1 MPLWA
6 NLLPRRYQADLPMSL
21 TTASENCPE
30 TPAAVI
36 DLPCQNCDT
45 GRVLSARGYC
55 CRDFRSALG
64 RFATGVTVITAKAAD
79 GSPIGVTISSFNSVS
94 LDPPLVLWSLSLNSP
109 NLAAFR
115 DASHYAVN
123 VLAAGQ
129 QDLSDRFASR
139 RGDRFVGVS
148 THTGAAGVALL
159 DGCSA
164 WFECSNEA
172 HYPGGDHLIFVG
184 HVEHFAQG
192 EKQEPLVFHD
202 GRYRRLNSAAA
213 GD

>member
-1 MPLWA
+1 
-6 NLLPRRYQADLPMSL
+6 MSV
-21 TTASENCPE
+21 TPSSENRPE
-30 TPAAVI
+30 TPVVSP
-36 DLPCQNCDT
+36 DLLCQTCDSGT
-45 GRVLSARGYC
+45 VLSANGYC
-55 CRDFRSALG
+55 CRDFRNTLG

-94 LDPPLVLWSLSLNSP
+94 LDPPLILWSLSLSSP

-115 DASHYAVN
+115 DADHYAVN
-123 VLAAGQ
+123 ILAFGQ

-139 RGDRFVGVS
+139 RSDRFADLPI
-148 THTGAAGVALL
+148 HTGLAGVPLL
-159 DGCSA
+159 DGCCA

-184 HVEHFAQG
+184 HVEHFAAG
-192 EKQEPLVFHD
+192 EAQAPLVFHN
-202 GRYRRLNSAAA
+202 GAYRRLENGTASDNE